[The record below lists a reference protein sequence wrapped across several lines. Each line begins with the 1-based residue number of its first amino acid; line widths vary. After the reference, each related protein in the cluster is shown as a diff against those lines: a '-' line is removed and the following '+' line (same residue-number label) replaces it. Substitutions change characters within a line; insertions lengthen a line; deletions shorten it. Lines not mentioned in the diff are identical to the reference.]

1 MREFRLKYIIKDKID
16 YTNEVISNKP
26 GVGIRKIKF
35 LLNTFEFQQR
45 RISRLT
51 SMRFRRT
58 VAAHTSKQARLV
70 SNLFPIVSRLK
81 LPILKHYK
89 SKVVGGP
96 SQQVARPQVLSEKKR
111 IATLLDIC
119 RTRNLFFK
127 LTFLHRALFDLV
139 RLPVLLN
146 YCTIF
151 FGTAA
156 FFPLEL

>member
-89 SKVVGGP
+89 SKVVGGH

-139 RLPVLLN
+139 SLPVLLN